1 GQKPTIDEQDKL
13 TQLSLGNFA
22 GNTSQ
27 PLPRHLD
34 HEETYN
40 HKVLPSPSCKRVEL
54 SSSEGKGRT
63 YKKFNFEEMEKLVE
77 GVEKYGRKYCNW
89 KTIKNLYFKDSDRS
103 KDQLK
108 LVTEESSFEIPI
120 DGECD
125 SLDED
130 IDSFLRWQEIVE
142 KYFKKERTEEKLKQK
157 WKDLMKH
164 ATKKTDGE
172 QRLFYMMAAIV
183 EVRIQPDKQ
192 NVFEKVIQ
200 EWYVTSEIGSRLARN
215 WLNSVKNLELQ
226 HQLNEI
232 KNHVIVAE
240 LSDAY
245 KKIRYWRNPSLMN

>member
-1 GQKPTIDEQDKL
+1 MANPHNWHDTLANESWQAIF
-13 TQLSLGNFA
+13 NNN
-22 GNTSQ
+22 NTG
-27 PLPRHLD
+27 
-34 HEETYN
+34 
-40 HKVLPSPSCKRVEL
+40 LPSDIIATTTDERGSQDESMESLCRRSDHKEKTPWSVE
-54 SSSEGKGRT
+54 E
-63 YKKFNFEEMEKLVE
+63 V
-77 GVEKYGRKYCNW
+77 
-89 KTIKNLYFKDSDRS
+89 
-103 KDQLK
+103 LK
-108 LVTEESSFEIPI
+108 LIVGVLSTTKP
-120 DGECD
+120 GRQK
-125 SLDED
+125 
-130 IDSFLRWQEIVE
+130 RWQEIVE

-200 EWYVTSEIGSRLARN
+200 EWYVTSEIGLRLARD